1 MTTGSISVGG
11 IAAISVILHVPS
23 IGPWW
28 ADCTLASAED
38 VSGRTSIAIG
48 DSLTLSGTVV
58 DAHAGVFADQRILR
72 VVAGANGWSTM
83 LPSFGY
89 HNDGAGVSA
98 RRVVSD
104 AATACGETLGTFVPA
119 SQTLA
124 IDYVRTTGP
133 AARTIEDAIGAAS
146 WWVDFDGNTNVGTRS
161 TSTADPT
168 TYELLEY
175 DPLNRVAVLA
185 MDDLSSVSIGMTLP
199 ADERMTVAQT
209 IREIRYE
216 IEGND
221 ARVFVTCGE
230 SDTRGR
236 IIRAIRSIARR
247 SLDDR
252 YYAPARYRVIRTN
265 GDRLELQAI
274 SPEVPDIG
282 PISMSPGLAGAH
294 STLTPGTIVLVSF
307 VEGLR
312 TMPIVTHFAGKDGS
326 GFVPVNTTIDITS
339 LLKLG
344 ASASDFVALAPSIN
358 SQLDNI
364 NSALD
369 AFAAAAP
376 IAMDGGAAIHTAFT
390 TVWGAGVPPT
400 PPSNVGATKVKAE

>member
-1 MTTGSISVGG
+1 VTTGGISVGG
-11 IAAISVILHVPS
+11 VAAISVILHVPS

-28 ADCTLASAED
+28 ADCTLASADD
-38 VSGRTSIAIG
+38 VSGRTTIAIG
-48 DSLTLSGTVV
+48 DSLSLSGTVV
-58 DAHAGVFADQRILR
+58 DAHAGVFAEQRILR

-83 LPSFGY
+83 LPALGY

-98 RRVVSD
+98 RRVAND
-104 AATACGETLGTFVPA
+104 AATAVGETLGTFVPS
-119 SQTLA
+119 SQTLQ

-133 AARTIEDAIGAAS
+133 AARTLEDAIGSAS

-161 TSTADPT
+161 TATADPT

-185 MDDLSSVSIGMTLP
+185 MDDLSSISIGMTLP
-199 ADERMTVAQT
+199 ADERMTVSQT
-209 IREIRYE
+209 VREIRYE
-216 IEGND
+216 IAGND
-221 ARVFVTCGE
+221 ARVFVMCGE
-230 SDTRGR
+230 SDSRGR
-236 IIRAIRSIARR
+236 IVRALRSIVRR
-247 SLDDR
+247 SVDDR

-274 SPEVPDIG
+274 SPDVPDIG

-326 GFVPVNTTIDITS
+326 GFVPVSTVIDITS
-339 LLKLG
+339 ELKLG
-344 ASASDFVALAPSIN
+344 ANATEVIAFCSKIKDE
-358 SQLDNI
+358 
-364 NSALD
+364 LD
-369 AFAAAAP
+369 AIAASFAAAQSSP
-376 IAMDGGAAIHTAFT
+376 SGGPLT
-390 TVWGAGVPPT
+390 WVPPT
-400 PPSNVGATKVKAE
+400 SQYGLPGRPVPAASALGTTKVKAE